1 MAKILIVDDD
11 VTVQLVLQD
20 LLESDGHRITV
31 ASDGTEGLRLA
42 RELEPDLIVCD
53 WMMPG
58 LDGLEVCQKIKSD
71 PELAPMFF
79 ILLTAR
85 EEVGDRIK
93 GLNTGADDFLSKPIE
108 TEEFLARVRAA
119 LRLHGLTQELSQ
131 ANQQLEALVEV
142 QRRLLAFKGDPPT
155 DNSPSYPYTEILKPL
170 GQAAQASRVYL
181 CQNPPL
187 SAGNCAPTGH
197 SPLLVA
203 QWSCEE
209 LKIQP
214 GSDTTAQPAQCFS
227 LKAPLLI
234 ERWVSLLARGEVI
247 ADVVSN
253 FPDSERVLL
262 EQSGIQSLL
271 ILPLMVHG
279 EFFGFIRFDN
289 CMEPRVWSES
299 EVSILRAAA
308 AAVSL
313 HKERALAEVALRSSE
328 ARYRA
333 IVEDQ
338 TELIC
343 RFAPDGTLTFVND
356 AYCRYFGVSRKELM
370 DGSVVSLIP
379 DIDRNPIAMPVVTR
393 ERRIVL
399 PNGEVRWQQWTDRAI
414 FDAQGVLSEF
424 QAVGRDITEQKLAE
438 AAVQASEERF
448 RQLAENIEEVFW
460 ISDPDYSQ
468 ILYVSPAYEEIWG
481 LERQELYEQ
490 PTARLE
496 AIHPDDRQAVLT
508 GLMPLDRLDREYRI
522 IRPDGSIRWIRDRGF
537 PIRDE
542 EGKIYRIAGISED
555 ITEIKRAEEQLRHA
569 LAKEREIM
577 EFRTRFVSMVSHEF
591 RTPMTTILSS
601 ADLLE
606 YYLEEWPNDK
616 LDKKFQALQRIQ
628 SATVN
633 MTQLLEDVLFIGR
646 AEMSQ
651 LPFNPL
657 PLDLTPFCQGI
668 VEEFQFSSTQ
678 NYTINFVQNYS
689 TEFLN
694 NQSRKPC
701 FDEKLLRYILNNLLS
716 NAIKYSPDGGEV
728 YFELT
733 CTETEVI
740 FMIKDS
746 GIGIP
751 SEEIPRLF
759 QTFHRCGNVGN
770 IPGTGLGLA
779 MVKRS
784 TDLHCGE
791 ISVESEVGFGT
802 AFTVRLP
809 LYSRQREEDSSSQQ
823 VG

>member
-31 ASDGTEGLRLA
+31 ASDGIEGWRLA

-85 EEVGDRIK
+85 EEVGDRIQ

-142 QRRLLAFKGDPPT
+142 QRRLLAFKGDTPT
-155 DNSPSYPYTEILKPL
+155 DHSPSYPYTEILKPL
-170 GQAAQASRVYL
+170 GQAAHASQVYL

-187 SAGNCAPTGH
+187 PVGNPAQTGH

-203 QWSCEE
+203 QWTCEE

-214 GSDTTAQPAQCFS
+214 GSDTTPQPAQCLS
-227 LKAPLLI
+227 LKAPVLI
-234 ERWVSLLARGEVI
+234 DRWVCLLARGEVI

-253 FPDSERVLL
+253 FPDSERTLL

-299 EVSILRAAA
+299 EVSILQAAA

-379 DIDRNPIAMPVVTR
+379 DIDRNPVATPVVTR
-393 ERRIVL
+393 ERRIML
-399 PNGEVRWQQWTDRAI
+399 TNGEVRWQQWTDRAI
-414 FDAQGVLSEF
+414 FDAQGRLSEF

-481 LERQELYEQ
+481 LERQELYEK
-490 PTARLE
+490 PTARLD
-496 AIHPDDRQAVLT
+496 AIHPDDRQGVLT

-542 EGKIYRIAGISED
+542 EGQIYRIAGISED
-555 ITEIKRAEEQLRHA
+555 ITELKRASEQLRHA

-616 LDKKFQALQRIQ
+616 LDKKFQALHRIQ

-651 LPFNPL
+651 LPFNPQ
-657 PLDLTPFCQGI
+657 PLDLAPFCEEI
-668 VEEFQFSSTQ
+668 VEEFKFSSTK

-689 TEFLN
+689 PEFLIDP
-694 NQSRKPC
+694 SRKSY

-716 NAIKYSPDGGEV
+716 NAIKYSPDGGEISL
-728 YFELT
+728 ELT

-751 SEEIPRLF
+751 SDEIPRLF
-759 QTFHRCGNVGN
+759 QTFHRGGNVGN

-784 TDLHCGE
+784 TDLHGGE
-791 ISVESEVGFGT
+791 ISVTSEVGFGT
-802 AFTVRLP
+802 TFTVRLP